1 MLDGGAVF
9 LLAKIIVAESELS
22 SFVIGIGRD
31 QFVEKVFLFGRSS
44 PFAPAWFMR
53 MTSFSPS
60 DALSAKA
67 HRFVQMGE
75 EFLGSG
81 RIIGASQLSGGELR
95 IKRERFIKML

>member
-31 QFVEKVFLFGRSS
+31 QFVEKVFLFGDLAVRSRLIG
-44 PFAPAWFMR
+44 MR
-53 MTSFSPS
+53 MTNLSPS

-67 HRFVQMGE
+67 YRFVQMGE

-81 RIIGASQLSGGELR
+81 RIIGASQFSGGELR